1 MSSEVESQSD
11 LRNCQIQKYI
21 TLVLGVFRIAE
32 YLTNIAQLEVM
43 QGKVD
48 KCQHRLDQ
56 LKAMLQPVLKPLS
69 KLKQSSAGVQEA
81 LFTEH
86 PDMCECVSCLDPAL
100 HVLIVN
106 HLVSLSSYFE
116 SVSSPEQAIQAL
128 EVGESVCR
136 HAENKMTRTLRRLD
150 VVLCGAET
158 KDSNS
163 KVTKKKTGANSA
175 KGRKQKEDTTL
186 TNTSTSQ
193 LMFSQHFARLYC
205 MNANLL
211 LQNGKVEKANVVL
224 SGAMENLRNA
234 EDTCGNRSIQLLS
247 IKASLLYMHGVA
259 TLLRNKGSSSDVSVD
274 GNWFSKTEMKSISS
288 GNTEELTDSLHVDA
302 VEQAELELPRR
313 GSSRKCRA
321 SKNVEDNGKKKPSRV
336 KGRGKSKKVDEISP
350 EDTESNASVQ
360 QKPKGQSKRSK
371 TAKEVSCNNMDN
383 QIQGIVTGFSVNLV
397 TSYQVSISNSKEVK
411 K

>member
-11 LRNCQIQKYI
+11 LHNCQRQKYM

-32 YLTNIAQLEVM
+32 FLTNIAQLEVM

-56 LKAMLQPVLKPLS
+56 LKAMLEPVLKPLS
-69 KLKQSSAGVQEA
+69 KLKQSSACVQEA

-106 HLVSLSSYFE
+106 HLLSLSSYFE
-116 SVSSPEQAIQAL
+116 SVLSPEQAIQAL

-150 VVLCGAET
+150 VLCGAET

-163 KVTKKKTGANSA
+163 KVTKKKRGGNSA
-175 KGRKQKEDTTL
+175 KERKQKEDTTL

-193 LMFSQHFARLYC
+193 LMFSQYFARLYC

-224 SGAMENLRNA
+224 SGAMESLRNA
-234 EDTCGNRSIQLLS
+234 EDTCGNRSIHFLS

-274 GNWFSKTEMKSISS
+274 GNWFSKSEMKSISS

-302 VEQAELELPRR
+302 VEQAELEMPRR
-313 GSSRKCRA
+313 GSSRRCRT
-321 SKNVEDNGKKKPSRV
+321 SKNVEDNGKKKPSRA